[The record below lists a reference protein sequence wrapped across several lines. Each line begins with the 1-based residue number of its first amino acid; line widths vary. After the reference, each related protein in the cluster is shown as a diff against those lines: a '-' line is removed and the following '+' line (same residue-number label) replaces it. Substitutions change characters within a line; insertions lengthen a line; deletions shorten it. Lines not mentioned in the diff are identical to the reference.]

1 HIRRSKAT
9 SNICTN
15 QGLMVTAAT
24 IYMALLGPEGLRRIA
39 EQSHANTLALVEQ
52 LETLKGVKRAF
63 SGPLFH
69 EAVVTLPTPANN
81 VLQALKMQGILAGLD
96 MKEYYPK
103 LGNAVLVCATET
115 KIPSDLRKYTE
126 SLDRALA
133 EQDTSVFNPT

>member
-1 HIRRSKAT
+1 
-9 SNICTN
+9 
-15 QGLMVTAAT
+15 M
-24 IYMALLGPEGLRRIA
+24 
-39 EQSHANTLALVEQ
+39 
-52 LETLKGVKRAF
+52 
-63 SGPLFH
+63 
-69 EAVVTLPTPANN
+69 TLPTPANN